1 MAIRPFRVFVEVDR
15 PVINVRLTL
24 NIVSISAIWLP
35 NTSLNSVKKTLSTLG
50 EVPYK
55 NAGGTHRKI
64 KDKKNNRKLKTFSD
78 S

>member
-1 MAIRPFRVFVEVDR
+1 MAIRLFRVFVEVDR
-15 PVINVRLTL
+15 PIINVRLTF
-24 NIVSISAIWLP
+24 NIVYTSAIRLP
-35 NTSLNSVKKTLSTLG
+35 NTSLNSVKKNAVSPF

-64 KDKKNNRKLKTFSD
+64 KNKKNNRKLENFSD